1 MTTNKL
7 GGEVPNLEAKQRKRV
22 LVVDDEAAIL
32 RIIGTSLRVFGYD
45 VITSSSGE
53 EALKLIESEKPDI
66 MLLDVLMPG
75 MNGFETIQKLRI
87 TSQIPIIVFS
97 ARSSSR
103 EKALGLGAN
112 EFIAKPFTPEQ
123 MAKRISAVLQSDVR

>member
-1 MTTNKL
+1 VFHALNDIIPK
-7 GGEVPNLEAKQRKRV
+7 KRI

-32 RIIGTSLRVFGYD
+32 RIVRTSLRVFGYD
-45 VITSSSGE
+45 VVTSESGE

-75 MNGFETIQKLRI
+75 KNGFETLKELRAK
-87 TSQIPIIVFS
+87 SDLPVIVFS

-103 EKALGLGAN
+103 DEALRLGAN
-112 EFIAKPFTPEQ
+112 EFVSKPFTPEE
-123 MAKRISAVLQSDVR
+123 MVRRIQSVLRSDGQETGQ